1 VAHER
6 EGKAIGLKTDNNG
19 GARDSAATS
28 RAASPRLH
36 QNGLAIRNIEAI
48 PVAVPLLHPIK
59 WARGEISTIDNVI
72 VVATLTDGTQGIAD
86 APPRPTIYGETQQS
100 ITTIIR
106 EHFAPRLKGVDVF
119 DIAALWSVFNAI
131 AWNPSAKAAIDMAVF
146 DAQAKALGVSCAQ
159 LLGGTVKPLPVNR
172 RLMLGSSKEM
182 LAEAERMIAQYGFRA
197 WKVKCG
203 MDRGRDIKLL
213 RALRKLVGDDHEITI
228 DCNQGYTSQV
238 LLEQAP
244 YFEELNIALIEEP
257 IPMRDGAG
265 KRFCAERM
273 RVPISG
279 DDSCMTP
286 DDVLHELKLGGIRAL
301 VIKCARTGYT
311 QSREILAL
319 ANSFYAPAHNGTQA
333 DMQIGCAAAAHFA
346 CTYVTPH
353 AHEFSSFIDAED
365 HVASQDLEIRDGS
378 LILPE
383 GSGIGLTLD
392 ARKMKK
398 YRVDL

>member
-1 VAHER
+1 M
-6 EGKAIGLKTDNNG
+6 
-19 GARDSAATS
+19 SA
-28 RAASPRLH
+28 RAAAMVLH
-36 QNGLAIRNIEAI
+36 DRLAIRSVEAI

-59 WARGEISTIDNVI
+59 WARGEIRTIDNVI
-72 VVATLTDGTQGIAD
+72 VVVTLADGSRGIAD

-106 EHFAPRLKGVDVF
+106 DYFAPKLKGTDAF
-119 DIAALWSVFNAI
+119 DNAAVWSVFDAI
-131 AWNPSAKAAIDMAVF
+131 AWNPSAKSAIDMALY
-146 DAQAKALGVSCAQ
+146 DARAKALGISCAQ
-159 LLGGTVKPLPVNR
+159 LLGGTVKALPVNR
-172 RLMLGSSKEM
+172 RLMLGSKKEM
-182 LAEAERMIAQYGFRA
+182 LAEAEQVMKRYGFKA

-203 MDRGRDIKLL
+203 MDRKRDIDLL

-228 DCNQGYTSQV
+228 DCNQGYSAQV

-244 YFEELNIALIEEP
+244 YFEEFGIALIEEP
-257 IPMRDGAG
+257 IPARDGAG

-311 QSREILAL
+311 QSQQILAL
-319 ANSFYAPAHNGTQA
+319 AKSHYIPAHNGTQA
-333 DMQIGCAAAAHFA
+333 DMQIGCVAAAHFA
-346 CTYVTPH
+346 CTYATPH
-353 AHEFSSFIDAED
+353 AHEFSSFIDARD
-365 HVASQDLEIRDGS
+365 HVADRDLVIRDGR

-383 GSGIGLTLD
+383 GPGIGLALD
-392 ARKMKK
+392 PRKLKK
-398 YRVDL
+398 YRLDL